1 MGKFKSQKVSV
12 PKQDQYIY
20 NILSDMNNLKAV
32 IPPQVKH
39 FKSTSESCSFK
50 IEDFT
55 ELNLTFAEK
64 EPYSKISI
72 KSENIELPFTLNCYL
87 SKIDNNNT
95 QIIIELSI
103 KLNMMM
109 KMMLGGK
116 LQEFVD
122 TVSDRIKNI

>member
-1 MGKFKSQKVSV
+1 MDKFKSQKVSV
-12 PKQDQYIY
+12 KKQDEYIY
-20 NILSDMNNLKAV
+20 NILSDMNNLNAI

-50 IEDFT
+50 IESFT
-55 ELNLTFAEK
+55 ELNLTFAKK
-64 EPYSKISI
+64 EPYSEISI
-72 KSENIELPFTLNCYL
+72 KSENIELPFVLNCYL
-87 SKIDNNNT
+87 KKIDNDNT
-95 QIIIELSI
+95 QIVIELSI

-116 LQEFVD
+116 LQKFVD